1 MARSAVILSGDDF
14 CSAFL
19 PAPTRKPRA
28 GSSQKH
34 ILTTLHDA
42 DALTHSEISERFI
55 GAMNERILVPGV
67 KLSTYLPSHTGQN
80 PATTQAGFFRSE
92 QISESELPSWAAQ
105 TVPVVFARHVVGGD
119 PFGHETCNDVYE
131 EIDAA
136 AERRTILDQ
145 LTATAD
151 LLFTAQ
157 HRVFLFFLLVIGRT
171 FRLLR
176 WDRAGII
183 ATTSVDYLEDPQTLH
198 DYLWRISL
206 LDDAALG
213 FDPSATRVLSGD
225 VDSRLMDFVSLMDP
239 NDADHTE
246 RALDGNDTNHHSVFQ
261 YVRTMFRTSLA
272 SDWPR
277 YKIHVRSD
285 GKVRNFLVGQPL
297 FRASGVFGRGTRGYV
312 ALDCETH
319 RFVWLKDAWRAVHI
333 ITGRE
338 GDILQKLNRA
348 GVENV
353 PTLVCHGDVDDQF
366 TITGDWWERGQP
378 HSFTSFPPSSPT
390 LSGSPSPGSKKRK
403 REQEDAQRSH
413 VPTDGP
419 LRQHQHYRIA
429 VAEVALPL
437 KKFRNGRQLAS
448 IVLDAIKAHHQAATN
463 PKTLLLHRDVSGGN
477 ILIYPQVKRDQN
489 GANLAV
495 VWTGLLSDWELSK
508 PVDDERAPSH
518 ATQTDQLG
526 TYQFMSVNL
535 LSRPAQPVRVSDELE
550 SFFHV
555 LVYYSLHYLRSNCAH
570 PMSYIDNYFHNYA
583 GPGFL
588 YTCGWKS
595 LAMEVDEWLSTRF
608 PHRPLLFLS
617 PMDELLDT
625 LLKCFRAHYKVLQD
639 DLRKAAPPTPPL
651 SPMDPDKP
659 RQGLAPIA
667 IPKIVYFGEDA
678 ERPHHDS
685 DEDDE
690 DEDDDD
696 ETPTP
701 EDRERAQRIRDHKFV
716 LDHFER
722 VLQSPDWPEDDRIP
736 SQQLK
741 SSVPGSLDG
750 KRDCSRPHPASNKK
764 RRIAG
769 PERITSLPTRLHASS
784 RRTRPP
790 PYTLPM
796 RVR

>member
-1 MARSAVILSGDDF
+1 MARSAAVILTGDDF
-14 CSAFL
+14 SRAFL
-19 PAPTRKPRA
+19 PAAKARNIQA
-28 GSSQKH
+28 EGLQKH
-34 ILTTLHDA
+34 VLTTLHDA
-42 DALTHSEISERFI
+42 DVLTQSEISEHFI
-55 GAMNERILVPGV
+55 EAMNERILVPGV
-67 KLSTYLPSHTGQN
+67 KMSTYLPSQTGQN
-80 PATTQAGFFRSE
+80 KSTTQAGLFRSE
-92 QISESELPSWAAQ
+92 QISASKLPSWTAQ
-105 TVPVVFARHVVGGD
+105 IVPVVFARHVVGGD
-119 PFGHETCNDVYE
+119 PFSHETCNDVYE

-136 AERRTILDQ
+136 AERRTILNQ
-145 LTATAD
+145 LTATAE

-157 HRVFLFFLLVIGRT
+157 HRVFLFFLLVIGRNI
-171 FRLLR
+171 RLLR

-206 LDDAALG
+206 LHDAALG
-213 FDPSATRVLSGD
+213 FDSSATRLLPGD

-246 RALDGNDTNHHSVFQ
+246 RALDGNDMNRLSVFQ
-261 YVRTMFRTSLA
+261 YVRTMFRTSLG

-277 YKIHVRSD
+277 YKIHIRSN
-285 GKVRNFLVGQPL
+285 GKVRNFLVGQPVL
-297 FRASGVFGRGTRGYV
+297 RASEVFGCGTRGYV

-319 RFVWLKDAWRAVHI
+319 HFVWLKDMWWAAHI

-353 PTLVCHGDVDDQF
+353 PTLVCHGNVYDQIN
-366 TITGDWWERGQP
+366 ITGHWWERGQSQ
-378 HSFTSFPPSSPT
+378 SFPSFPPSSPT
-390 LSGSPSPGSKKRK
+390 LSGSPFSGSKKRK
-403 REQEDAQRSH
+403 REQDDAQQSH
-413 VPTDGP
+413 LPTDGP

-448 IVLDAIKAHHQAATN
+448 IVLDTIKAHHQAATN
-463 PKTLLLHRDVSGGN
+463 PKTLLLHRDVSGGT
-477 ILIYPQVKRDQN
+477 ILIIPQVKRDQN

-495 VWTGLLSDWELSK
+495 VWTGLLSDWEYSK

-526 TYQFMSVNL
+526 TYQFMPVNL
-535 LSRPAQPVRVSDELE
+535 LSRPAQAVRISDELE

-555 LVYYSLHYLRSNCAH
+555 LVYYSLRHLRSNCAH
-570 PMSYIDNYFHNYA
+570 PISYIDNYFHNYA

-595 LAMEVDEWLSTRF
+595 LVMEVDEWLSTRF
-608 PHRPLLFLS
+608 PHRPLLFRS
-617 PMDELLDT
+617 PVDELLDT
-625 LLKCFRAHYKVLQD
+625 LLKCFRAHYRVLQD

-651 SPMDPDKP
+651 PPMDPDKP
-659 RQGLAPIA
+659 GQGLAPIA

-678 ERPHHDS
+678 EHPHRDS

-690 DEDDDD
+690 DEDDND

-701 EDRERAQRIRDHKFV
+701 EDRE
-716 LDHFER
+716 
-722 VLQSPDWPEDDRIP
+722 
-736 SQQLK
+736 
-741 SSVPGSLDG
+741 
-750 KRDCSRPHPASNKK
+750 
-764 RRIAG
+764 
-769 PERITSLPTRLHASS
+769 
-784 RRTRPP
+784 
-790 PYTLPM
+790 
-796 RVR
+796 